1 MSAPMLQ
8 VQGLTKIF
16 GGLKA
21 VDNASLKVDEGRIVA
36 LIGPNGAGKTTL
48 FACIAG
54 FLPVNTGQVT
64 LLGQDITGWP
74 VHRIAR
80 LGMVR
85 TFQITQPFA
94 KLSVHENIAVGAYQR
109 FSDRDEAWAHA
120 QRVAEQVGMGAMLE
134 QPAADLTVAGRK
146 RLELARTLATNPKLL
161 LLDEVMAGLNPSE
174 IVEIVDIIRKIRDS
188 GVTVLLIEHVMQAVM
203 SLSEHLYVLSY
214 GRIIADG
221 APRDVVRDPAVIE
234 AYLGRGAAEQM
245 GADTGTRAGG
255 LGEAPASPEGAAHA

>member
-1 MSAPMLQ
+1 MTALLQ
-8 VQGLTKIF
+8 VQGLTKVF
-16 GGLKA
+16 GGLRA
-21 VDNASLKVDEGRIVA
+21 VDDASLEVGQGRIVA

-54 FLPVNTGQVT
+54 FHPVNAGSVRFA
-64 LLGQDITGWP
+64 GQDITGWP

-94 KLSVHENIAVGAYQR
+94 KLSVLENIAVGAYQR
-109 FSDRDEAWAHA
+109 HPDRDAAM
-120 QRVAEQVGMGAMLE
+120 QRAREVAAQVGMAGMLD

-146 RLELARTLATNPKLL
+146 RLELARTLATGPKLL

-174 IVEIVDIIRKIRDS
+174 IVEIVDIVRRIRDS

-203 SLSEHLYVLSY
+203 SLSEHIYVLSY
-214 GRIIADG
+214 GRIIAEG
-221 APRDVVRDPAVIE
+221 APREVVTNPAVIE

-245 GADTGTRAGG
+245 GGAEPAEATAPHGTG
-255 LGEAPASPEGAAHA
+255 EKAHA

>member
-1 MSAPMLQ
+1 MLK

-16 GGLKA
+16 GGLRA
-21 VDNASLKVDEGRIVA
+21 VDNASLEVPEGRIVA

-54 FLPVNTGQVT
+54 FHQANAGQVSLQGRDIVGLPV
-64 LLGQDITGWP
+64 
-74 VHRIAR
+74 HEIAR

-94 KLSVHENIAVGAYQR
+94 KLNVHENIAVGAYQK
-109 FSDRDEAWAHA
+109 FADRNQAWEHA
-120 QRVAEQVGMGAMLE
+120 RKVAEQVGMGGQLE

-146 RLELARTLATNPKLL
+146 RLELARTLATGPKLL

-174 IVEIVDIIRKIRDS
+174 IIEIIAIIQKIRDS

-203 SLSEHLYVLSY
+203 SLSEHIYVLSY
-214 GRIIADG
+214 GKIIANG
-221 APRDVVRDPAVIE
+221 APREVVNNPAVIE
-234 AYLGRGAAEQM
+234 AYLGRGAAEHM
-245 GADTGTRAGG
+245 PPADQEST
-255 LGEAPASPEGAAHA
+255 HA